1 MRLNKYIAKSGICS
15 RRKADELIDSGK
27 VLLNGQTPSKGQI
40 VTEGDIVKVN
50 GKIIS
55 LEDEKVYIAF
65 NKPLDIVCTSNT
77 KLKNNI
83 IDYINYP
90 KRIYTVGRLDAN
102 SEGLILLT
110 NDGDFSQTLTMASN
124 LHEKEYLVTVYKDIT
139 EDFVKNMERGVE
151 IDGKMTAP
159 CKVVKLSN
167 RKFKITLIQG
177 LNRQIRKMCISQGN
191 RVKTLKRIRIGK
203 LILGDLK
210 TGEYKK
216 ISPKDV
222 L

>member
-1 MRLNKYIAKSGICS
+1 MRLNKYIAKSGVCS
-15 RRKADELIDSGK
+15 RRKADELIDSGQ
-27 VLLNGQTPSKGQI
+27 VLINGKIAAKGQVI
-40 VTEGDIVKVN
+40 TEGDIVKVD
-50 GKIIS
+50 GTVIS
-55 LEDEKVYIAF
+55 LEEEKIYLAF
-65 NKPLDIVCTSNT
+65 NKPVDIVCTSNT

-83 IDYINYP
+83 IDYIDYP

-110 NDGDFSQTLTMASN
+110 NDGDFSEALTNASN
-124 LHEKEYLVTVYKDIT
+124 QHEKEYLVTVYKDIT
-139 EDFVKNMERGVE
+139 DEFIKNMETGVE

-159 CKVVKLSN
+159 CKVKKLSN

-203 LILGDLK
+203 LLLSDLK
-210 TGEYKK
+210 TGEYKS
-216 ISPKDV
+216 IHPKDV